1 MRSKWWGKWD
11 GRASI
16 CIWDGTGV
24 DIDDDDEEEE
34 EREKRRKGTE
44 RRDAFCGGQEAGERR
59 GQAVA
64 GERGPPTG
72 DLEHSM
78 DASQKRTAVDVEA
91 SCADDG
97 NSKET

>member
-1 MRSKWWGKWD
+1 MHCLFVVVRPKHVLSCPTLK
-11 GRASI
+11 R
-16 CIWDGTGV
+16 
-24 DIDDDDEEEE
+24 DEERR

-44 RRDAFCGGQEAGERR
+44 RRDAFCGGQEAGERW

-64 GERGPPTG
+64 GERGPPMG